1 MDELLEEIINSLDSE
16 EHPRWLG
23 AFERYGWTFTPL
35 HPSVLSEDGLR
46 SVLGG
51 GSGSRYHSPPS
62 SSSPLSSSSSSSS
75 SSPSSSSFSLGSA
88 CLTGPAVFELN
99 INTALAYGALIM
111 GNDVRAE
118 EFFERARK
126 ALEDLLEVND
136 YAVAEALFAL
146 GYYLYGRGDLVR
158 FSYYITLAKQICQR
172 IGYRHPVLPIHIFGV
187 FLKCMMATVLDPSY
201 TPAEKERTLRRYNRA
216 VKDTPRWD
224 DHHDRF
230 LLDHN
235 RPSHQGDNQYVAEEV
250 TVAGAITLGT
260 IGGSSG
266 EVTPHDV
273 LDTVERARNI
283 DKCVTNVLMLVGL
296 HRWLRQEAEAGRG
309 LGDEATDTVLQQWR
323 RLIVAMEEEIG
334 SGEALPPT
342 FKLTVTLTWLCFSA
356 EYYQRAG
363 NTEVRTEAQR
373 FALAYLEQIQGG
385 GIELCTS
392 GCIALCEIMM
402 DLCFE
407 LGRPLI
413 ERHPLCRDRAA
424 AYRELLKARASSA
437 VNSAT
442 SQAVYI

>member
-1 MDELLEEIINSLDSE
+1 M
-16 EHPRWLG
+16 
-23 AFERYGWTFTPL
+23 
-35 HPSVLSEDGLR
+35 
-46 SVLGG
+46 
-51 GSGSRYHSPPS
+51 
-62 SSSPLSSSSSSSS
+62 
-75 SSPSSSSFSLGSA
+75 
-88 CLTGPAVFELN
+88 TGPAVFELN

-172 IGYRHPVLPIHIFGV
+172 IGACNSGV

-363 NTEVRTEAQR
+363 NTEEAQR

-407 LGRPLI
+407 LGRDDIVEALLLQARPLI